1 MTGMTVKTAS
11 SDWMMTKRKNP
22 LNFLLILILGFVVSL
37 PLQASRMTQS
47 ELPMSQ
53 FNFQGFVPESAE
65 SRRREE
71 DPNLIRLM
79 VNPSFYWTINR
90 IIDQYQLQH
99 NRPFRIHQGSYQD
112 FINLLDEGETFDL
125 VIFDRMSQVQELIN
139 QKRVTEI
146 RVLAIGRIGLWA
158 PLESARSLTV
168 LGLQSGPIGLMP
180 EHTMQH
186 QAAREVLE
194 RGEILRNVESRLQ
207 TTNEFQDLYNLIEK
221 REIPM
226 GFLPWQRIIQ
236 GGIQQQR
243 DVLKLPGNHHSS
255 IIYAAGLTR
264 TGNTRTDVKHFWQQL
279 FEPASKNILK
289 QSGFD

>member
-1 MTGMTVKTAS
+1 MTVKTANS
-11 SDWMMTKRKNP
+11 EWTMTKRKTT
-22 LNFLLILILGFVVSL
+22 LNFLITLILGLVVSL
-37 PLQASRMTQS
+37 PLYASRMSQS

-53 FNFQGFVPESAE
+53 FNFQGFVPDSKEN
-65 SRRREE
+65 RRGEE

-79 VNPSFYWTINR
+79 VNPSFYWTINQV
-90 IIDQYQLQH
+90 IDQYQQQH

-112 FINLLDEGETFDL
+112 FINLIEDGETFDL
-125 VIFDRMSQVQELIN
+125 VIFDQMAQAHELLA
-139 QKRVTEI
+139 QKRATEA

-168 LGLQSGPIGLMP
+168 INLQNGPIGLMP

-194 RGEILRNVESRLQ
+194 RGEMLRSVEPRLQ
-207 TTNEFQDLYNLIEK
+207 TTTEFQDLYSLIEK

-226 GFLPWQRIIQ
+226 GFLPWQRIIE

-255 IIYAAGLTR
+255 IIYAAALTR
-264 TGNTRTDVKHFWQQL
+264 AGSTRMDVKHFWQQL
-279 FEPASKNILK
+279 FEPASQNTLK

>member
-1 MTGMTVKTAS
+1 
-11 SDWMMTKRKNP
+11 MTKRKTT
-22 LNFLLILILGFVVSL
+22 LNFLITLILGLVVSL
-37 PLQASRMTQS
+37 PLYASRMSQS
-47 ELPMSQ
+47 DLPMSQ
-53 FNFQGFVPESAE
+53 FNFQGFVPDSKEN
-65 SRRREE
+65 RRGEE

-90 IIDQYQLQH
+90 IIDQYQQQH

-112 FINLLDEGETFDL
+112 FINLIEDGETFDL
-125 VIFDRMSQVQELIN
+125 VIFDQMAQAHELLA
-139 QKRVTEI
+139 QKRATEA

-168 LGLQSGPIGLMP
+168 INLQNGPIGLMP

-194 RGEILRNVESRLQ
+194 RGEMLRSVEPRLQ
-207 TTNEFQDLYNLIEK
+207 TTTEFQDLYSLIEK

-226 GFLPWQRIIQ
+226 GFLPWQRIIE

-243 DVLKLPGNHHSS
+243 DVLKLQGNHHSS
-255 IIYAAGLTR
+255 IIYAAALTR
-264 TGNTRTDVKHFWQQL
+264 AGSTRMDVKHFWQQL
-279 FEPASKNILK
+279 FEPASQNILK